1 MGFNPLQENDP
12 NYEWTSYG
20 NYPEKNPQLAH
31 IRRDSDEWN
40 YAWGQLLDMLEIKD
54 FDGWQYMGSEFVGNQ
69 KEPLRVPLG
78 WIHTFRNRDYL
89 GERTYKKVFA
99 SHTPANKG

>member
-1 MGFNPLQENDP
+1 MGFKPLQENDP
-12 NYEWTSYG
+12 NYEWTSFG
-20 NYPEKNPQLAH
+20 NYPEKKPQLAH
-31 IRRDSDEWN
+31 IRRDSDEWD
-40 YAWGQLLDMLEIKD
+40 YAWGQLLDQLEIKD
-54 FDGWQYMGSEFVGNQ
+54 FDGWQYMGSEFAFNN
-69 KEPLRVPLG
+69 